1 MNKQLI
7 IERDLIGQQSN
18 SILTEEVRELS
29 VPDSES
35 NFLFDEKSFDGVQVI
50 SCDYALER
58 SQDLLI
64 DVRNDALKM
73 HFRLAGESNC
83 YCDEQGGFGLKT
95 GEHSLMFHSNCE
107 TKVVM
112 NPTADKGKFIEV
124 MITRSLFE
132 QFFEQGNDF
141 QKRFLDLAT
150 SKSHVWTDQSLKITP
165 EMFAILTDLQK
176 DTYTGHLKKLYLE
189 AKMTELMLLQVDAFD
204 KAKANDSL
212 KFTTQE
218 LDKIQY
224 AKALIE
230 QHIQE
235 PLTVQQLSR
244 EVSLNMKKLTTGFK
258 AVFQTT
264 IFEYANSYRMHEAKR
279 LLLDHKWYVGE
290 VSEHLGYKNPQH
302 FTVAFKKYYGVL
314 PSLFKG

>member
-29 VPDSES
+29 VSDSES
-35 NFLFDEKSFDGVQVI
+35 NFLFDEKSFEGVQVI

-64 DVRNDALKM
+64 YVRNDALKM

-83 YCDEQGGFGLKT
+83 YCDEQGGFGLKA

-112 NPTADKGKFIEV
+112 NATADKGKFIEV

-189 AKMTELMLLQVDAFD
+189 AKMMELMLLQVDAFD
-204 KAKANDSL
+204 KAKANDTS

-264 IFEYANSYRMHEAKR
+264 IFEYANSYRMLEAKR